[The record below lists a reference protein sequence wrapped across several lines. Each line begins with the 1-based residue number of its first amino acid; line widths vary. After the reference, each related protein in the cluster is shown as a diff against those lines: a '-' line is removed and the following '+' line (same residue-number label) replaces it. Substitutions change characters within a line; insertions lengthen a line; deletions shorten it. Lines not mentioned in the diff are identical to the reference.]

1 MSDNAVSPID
11 ARGFRTVLG
20 HFPTGVCVVTA
31 MDTDGT
37 PVGMAVG
44 SFTSVSLDPPLVAF
58 LPDRSSTTF
67 PRIRGAASFCVN
79 VLAADQER
87 VCRTFASRGA
97 DKFADTGWRPA
108 PSGAPILD
116 GVVAWIDCV
125 PETIHEAGDHYI
137 CIGRVTDLA
146 VENPTLPLLFFQGGY
161 GAFSLGSLVVGA
173 RPGLTEHLVRADR
186 ARDEMERLA
195 DCTGVEVLALA
206 PADDAFVLVASASPD
221 GTPSPHRIGMTMP
234 LAPPAGRVF
243 VAWAGRERIE
253 QWYARSAEPLTQ
265 QDRNALDE
273 ELAAVR
279 EHGWTPAFSSERLDD
294 LWQTIGRIGEVG
306 QTPSL
311 VRHVTEAITHLERH
325 STPADV
331 TEDTAGSVQA
341 VMAPVFGPDGDV
353 VLKLSLTG
361 IARGATLER
370 IHELRDELLAAC
382 ARVTDSLG
390 GRRPGGPSRRS

>member
-1 MSDNAVSPID
+1 M
-11 ARGFRTVLG
+11 G

-31 MDTDGT
+31 VDADGT

-67 PRIRGAASFCVN
+67 PRIREAASFCVN
-79 VLAADQER
+79 VLSADQEP

-97 DKFADTGWRPA
+97 DKFATVGWRPA

-116 GVVAWIDCV
+116 GVVAWIDCR
-125 PETIHEAGDHYI
+125 PDTLHEAGDHFI
-137 CIGRVTDLA
+137 CVGRVTDLA

-161 GAFSLGSLVVGA
+161 GAFSLGSLVIGA
-173 RPGLTEHLVRADR
+173 RPGLTEHIVRADR
-186 ARDEMERLA
+186 ARDEMESLA
-195 DCTGVEVLALA
+195 ARTGVEVLALA

-221 GTPSPHRIGMTMP
+221 GTPSPHRIGVSMP
-234 LAPPAGRVF
+234 MAPPAGRVF

-253 QWYARSAEPLTQ
+253 QWYQRSHEPLTAEE
-265 QDRNALDE
+265 RRALDE
-273 ELAAVR
+273 ELDAVR
-279 EHGWTPAFSSERLDD
+279 EHGWTPAFSSERMDD
-294 LWQTIGRIGEVG
+294 LWHTIGRIGEVG

-311 VRHVTEAITHLERH
+311 VRHVAEVISHLERH

-341 VMAPVFGPDGDV
+341 VMAPVFGPNGDV

-361 IARGATLER
+361 IPAGATLER
-370 IHELRDELLAAC
+370 IHNLRDELLAAC
-382 ARVTDSLG
+382 ARVTTALG
-390 GRRPGGPSRRS
+390 GQRPPVASRMN

>member
-31 MDTDGT
+31 IDADGT
-37 PVGMAVG
+37 PIGMAVG

-67 PRIRGAASFCVN
+67 PRIRDAASFCVN
-79 VLAADQER
+79 VLAADQEP
-87 VCRTFASRGA
+87 VCRAFASRGI
-97 DKFADTGWRPA
+97 DKFATVSWRPA

-125 PETIHEAGDHYI
+125 PDTLHEAGDHYI

-195 DCTGVEVLALA
+195 DSTGVEVLALA
-206 PADDAFVLVASASPD
+206 PVDDTFVLVASASPD

-243 VAWAGRERIE
+243 VAWAGRDRIE
-253 QWYARSAEPLTQ
+253 QWYARSVEPLTE
-265 QDRNALDE
+265 QDRGALDQ

-279 EHGWTPAFSSERLDD
+279 ESGWTPAFSSDRMDD
-294 LWQTIGRIGEVG
+294 LWQTIGRIGQVG

-311 VRHVTEAITHLERH
+311 VRHVTEVITQLERR

-361 IARGATLER
+361 IPRGATLER
-370 IHELRDELLAAC
+370 IHELRDALLSAC
-382 ARVTDSLG
+382 ARVTDALD
-390 GRRPGGPSRRS
+390 GRSSRAPRMR